1 MAIFTPSSS
10 NSVAAAAHDSTTV
23 IGRTIAKEE
32 TRPDSTSCLLSS
44 PRLHESGAHEHETVL
59 LLDGGAH
66 PAAPAA
72 PLLLGCSA
80 EEEERGRGEAGERS
94 AAAMA
99 ALSPVAGL
107 TLVEEEQRSTRESF
121 ASATRKR
128 YPDST
133 ARLRAYST
141 ETQ

>member
-1 MAIFTPSSS
+1 MAIFTPPSSS
-10 NSVAAAAHDSTTV
+10 SVTAAHDSTTE

-44 PRLHESGAHEHETVL
+44 PRLHEPGAHEHETAL

-66 PAAPAA
+66 PTAPAA
-72 PLLLGCSA
+72 PLLLGWSA

-99 ALSPVAGL
+99 ALSSPVAGL
-107 TLVEEEQRSTRESF
+107 TLVEEEQR
-121 ASATRKR
+121 
-128 YPDST
+128 
-133 ARLRAYST
+133 T
-141 ETQ
+141 ECLGSEKTLS